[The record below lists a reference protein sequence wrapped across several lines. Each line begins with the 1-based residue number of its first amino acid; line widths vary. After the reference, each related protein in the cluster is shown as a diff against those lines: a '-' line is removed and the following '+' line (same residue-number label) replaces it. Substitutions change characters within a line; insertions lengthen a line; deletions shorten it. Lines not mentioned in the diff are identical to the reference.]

1 MITFSFRK
9 LILSFVTLFCFT
21 KASFTQTPEAI
32 LNKINF
38 VNYPEKIYLQY
49 DKQSYIAGETIWFKA
64 FLIQNLLPAKQST
77 VLAVEL
83 INEQNETIN
92 KKILPIFGASAIG
105 DFTLPTNLT
114 EGVYRVK
121 AYTRKYMSFS
131 NVKPYEQSIVI
142 YSPNSKKVNAIQNSN
157 DSITINFFPEGGNFV
172 VNKNTAIAF
181 RCVNKK
187 GYPVNVEGNIV
198 NQTGKVILNFKST
211 HYGMGKFVLNSNS
224 NEKYFAQCKFANN
237 TSATVALPNTIEQ
250 GVNLSVLQSSDIGF
264 YLDISNINIED
275 LQPSY
280 ILGVQETK
288 VLFNIPININQ
299 KEVGGKIPTKDLP
312 TGILQLTVFN
322 KNHKPLA
329 ERLLFINS
337 QDYIVNTFFTAEKVN
352 LQKRGKNNF
361 SFRINEK
368 IKGTYALAVTDGNNT
383 SDNYDNILS
392 KFLLTTDVKGLVYNP
407 SYYFEK
413 IDNEHIQNLDLV
425 MLTNGWRKYNWT
437 ELYELYEK
445 KYFLPDPNYVNVKG
459 IAYDSYTKQ
468 PITSQT
474 LTMYVKTKDNYSD
487 LMYVDVDSSGVF
499 YLPQMVFEDTVK
511 IAFYNRN
518 GSEDKMKIK
527 LNTQSIGSMFHL
539 PNLSSAYFKSN
550 LQDSLS
556 PWVKEILERS
566 KNNSF
571 EKGIVLKEIKV
582 QAKVKTE
589 KEKYEKS
596 YVGGRLGG
604 SAAREIDFFTNPTS
618 SSQNILEFLKP
629 RLFDVN
635 ITGGPAEYSVTYRGI
650 RSISN
655 PNAQMALFL
664 DEMNV
669 DTYSLLSIQ
678 ASEVALVRVYS
689 HSAGVSGNGSALAIY
704 TKKGGGTTTKTG
716 LTDVFVEGFSP
727 TKEFFSP
734 NYEDANNNINI
745 DERSTLYWNPYLN
758 TDENNNEIKF
768 SFYNSDKAKQFKIII
783 EGILENGKLLHFEK
797 IITE

>member
-1 MITFSFRK
+1 MITFSLRK
-9 LILSFVTLFCFT
+9 FILLLITFCSIS
-21 KASFTQTPEAI
+21 KSSFTQTPEGI
-32 LNKINF
+32 LGNINF
-38 VNYPEKIYLQY
+38 SNYPEKIYIQY
-49 DKQSYIAGETIWFKA
+49 DKQSYVAAETIWFKA
-64 FLIQNLLPAKQST
+64 FLLENLLPAKQST

-83 INEQNETIN
+83 INDNNEIIS

-105 DFTLPTNLT
+105 EFTLPADLT

-121 AYTRKYMSFS
+121 AYTRKNMNFT
-131 NVKPYEQSIVI
+131 NVKPYEQSITI
-142 YSPNSKKVNAIQNSN
+142 YNLNKKTPSLQNNN
-157 DSITINFFPEGGNFV
+157 DSVSINFFPEGGNFV
-172 VNKNTAIAF
+172 VNKNTAMAF

-187 GYPVNVEGNIV
+187 GYPVNVEGSIV
-198 NQTGKVILNFKST
+198 NQSGKVVLNFKST
-211 HYGMGKFVLNSNS
+211 HCGMGKFVINSNS

-250 GVNLSVLQSSDIGF
+250 GINLSVLQSTDVSF
-264 YLDISNINIED
+264 YVDASNINIED
-275 LQPSY
+275 LRPSY

-288 VLFNIPININQ
+288 VLFNIPITNTQN
-299 KEVGGKIPTKDLP
+299 EVGGKIPTKDLP

-322 KNHKPLA
+322 KQHKPLA

-337 QDYIVNTFFTAEKVN
+337 QDYIVNTFFTTDKLN
-352 LQKRGKNNF
+352 LQKRGKNSF
-361 SFRINEK
+361 SFGLKEK
-368 IKGTYALAVTDGNNT
+368 LKGTFAVAVTDGNNT
-383 SDNYDNILS
+383 IDNYDNILS
-392 KFLLTTDVKGLVYNP
+392 KLLLTADVKGFIYNP

-425 MLTNGWRKYNWT
+425 MLTNGWRKYDWS
-437 ELYELYEK
+437 ELYGINEK
-445 KYFLPDPNYVNVKG
+445 KYFLQDPNYINVKG
-459 IAYDSYTKQ
+459 VAYDSYSKL

-474 LTMYVKTKDNYSD
+474 LSMYVKTKDNFSD
-487 LMYVDVDSSGVF
+487 LMFVDVDSSGIF
-499 YLPQMVFEDTVK
+499 YLPQMVFEDTIK

-518 GSEDKMKIK
+518 GSEDKMKLK
-527 LNTQSIGSMFHL
+527 LNTQSIGSMFNL
-539 PNLSSAYFKSN
+539 PTTSSNYFRNN

-556 PWVKEILERS
+556 TWVKKIMERS

-582 QAKVKTE
+582 KAKVKTE

-596 YVGGRLGG
+596 YVGGRFGG
-604 SAAREIDFFTNPTS
+604 GATRELDFFESPTT
-618 SSQNILEFLKP
+618 SSQNILEFLKS
-629 RLFDVN
+629 RLAGVN
-635 ITGGPAEYSVTYRGI
+635 ITGGPADYSVTFRGI

-669 DTYSLLSIQ
+669 DVYSLLTIQ

-689 HSAGVSGNGSALAIY
+689 HSAGVDGNGSALAIY
-704 TKKGGGTTTKTG
+704 TKRGGGTTPKVG
-716 LTDVFVEGFSP
+716 LTEVLVEGFSP

-734 NYEDANNNINI
+734 NYEDENTNINI

-758 TDENNNEIKF
+758 TDENNTEIKF
-768 SFYNSDKAKQFKIII
+768 SFYNSDEAKQFKIII
-783 EGILENGKLLHFEK
+783 EGILENGKLVHFEK